1 MPEALSKGEVIVT
14 LSCLSPITLRFPQ
27 RRLLLSNRKNV
38 IPIGRV
44 SNRSATEES
53 RKNNALIDAPV
64 MSKKH
69 AELRLDTQGQTVFI
83 RDQHSLH
90 GTFHNGVQLRAG
102 QSQALRNGDVL
113 KFGISIDRGH
123 ETFPQCIMKVSLEFG
138 QVEPAPV
145 TACLP
150 QVTVFQVPDDTES
163 EDSEGMD
170 DIDSQAAF
178 SSVANEEELHASAS
192 RLTENGLELSEFHG
206 FNTSDPVDLTSE
218 PDLISDGNN
227 PSSSSPLSD
236 GYYSTTQD
244 AGHDADHDADYDAN
258 YTLRTVEPKDVNV
271 GAQDCHS
278 IPLLS
283 DGFAPA
289 QQFKEGLSVDIT
301 AGNTVPGM
309 DGPLSED
316 QHLSPS
322 SEIMPLLRVQSL
334 GESSGKLD
342 YFIAREQNKQY
353 IQNAI
358 VSGDAQ
364 AELTPPPQQEAA
376 RSLKDVESP
385 LKEARGSSNTDELH
399 EASASKT
406 DEVEEV
412 AYIKCVLK
420 KRKADQ
426 IEPSPLEVYD
436 DNSVMNASPAAS
448 SADQYGLPRNAL
460 ANGDGSYAYKRV
472 KTAAE
477 YVGLMAI
484 GGAAVMTALIATAPN
499 F

>member
-1 MPEALSKGEVIVT
+1 MPGALHEGEVIVT
-14 LSCLSPITLRFPQ
+14 LSCLSPTTLVFPQ

-38 IPIGRV
+38 IPIGRA
-44 SNRSATEES
+44 SKRSAILES
-53 RKNNALIDAPV
+53 RMYNAWIDAPV
-64 MSKKH
+64 MSRQH

-83 RDQHSLH
+83 RDLKSLH

-102 QSQALRNGDVL
+102 QSQALKNGDML
-113 KFGISIDRGH
+113 KFGICIDRGR
-123 ETFPQCIMKVSLEFG
+123 ESFPQCTMKVGLEFG
-138 QVEPAPV
+138 QTEQAPV
-145 TACLP
+145 AASLP
-150 QVTVFQVPDDTES
+150 QATVFQVPDDTES
-163 EDSEGMD
+163 EDFEDMN

-178 SSVANEEELHASAS
+178 SSVADGEDLRASAS
-192 RLTENGLELSEFHG
+192 TLTENGLELSEFHG
-206 FNTSDPVDLTSE
+206 FDTSDPIDLTSE

-227 PSSSSPLSD
+227 PSSSPLSD
-236 GYYSTTQD
+236 GYNPTTQ
-244 AGHDADHDADYDAN
+244 DADHDAH
-258 YTLRTVEPKDVNV
+258 YTLRTVEPEDVDL
-271 GAQDCHS
+271 GAQDRT
-278 IPLLS
+278 PVALLS

-289 QQFKEGLSVDIT
+289 QHLKEGLSVDIA

-316 QHLSPS
+316 QHLSPN
-322 SEIMPLLRVQSL
+322 SEITPLLRVQSL

-342 YFIAREQNKQY
+342 YFIAREKNKQY

-358 VSGDAQ
+358 VSRDAQ
-364 AELTPPPQQEAA
+364 AEFTPPPQQKAP
-376 RSLKDVESP
+376 RSLKDIEG
-385 LKEARGSSNTDELH
+385 LFKEARGSS

-406 DEVEEV
+406 DELEEV
-412 AYIKCVLK
+412 ASIKSVSK

-426 IEPSPLEVYD
+426 MESSPPEVHVD
-436 DNSVMNASPAAS
+436 RGVIDAS
-448 SADQYGLPRNAL
+448 SADQYALPRDVL
-460 ANGDGSYAYKRV
+460 PNGDGNYAYKRV